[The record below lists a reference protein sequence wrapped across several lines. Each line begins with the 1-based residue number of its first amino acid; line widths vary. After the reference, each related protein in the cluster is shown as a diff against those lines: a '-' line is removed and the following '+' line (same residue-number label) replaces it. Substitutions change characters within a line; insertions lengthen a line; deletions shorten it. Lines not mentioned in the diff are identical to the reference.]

1 MLTVN
6 PPTSSRSNEGFT
18 WLPAGLLTLHKR
30 VEAVPVAATAAVPE
44 ARAALA
50 EGVVVPLEDELG
62 TGALL
67 FRKLADVHHCGLHWV
82 RWRRAVSAKLIR
94 QDTRRRNNDY

>member
-1 MLTVN
+1 ML
-6 PPTSSRSNEGFT
+6 SRRDEGFT
-18 WLPAGLLTLHKR
+18 WLPTGLLTLHKR

-50 EGVVVPLEDELG
+50 EGVVVPLEDELS

-67 FRKLADVHHCGLHWV
+67 FRKLADVHHCGRHWV
-82 RWRRAVSAKLIR
+82 S
-94 QDTRRRNNDY
+94 